1 MIASFGW
8 SDFAYLALA
17 VFLLLA
23 GIAIAYAAVRLGATL
38 GRASSLLEGTE
49 RELLPVISKVGGTVD
64 RVNGELDKVDQMTD
78 SAVDAVASMDRGVR
92 AITSVITRPIELL
105 TGLTA
110 GVRHAASSVRS
121 GHGWEDSVRTAK
133 GEAARR
139 EQDLRDELDAAS
151 SPASPKVGG
160 GRSYNQLDAHDR

>member
-17 VFLLLA
+17 VFMLVA
-23 GIAIAYAAVRLGATL
+23 AVAIAYAAIRLGSTL

-78 SAVDAVASMDRGVR
+78 SAVDAVAGMDPAVR
-92 AITSVITRPIELL
+92 AITSLVARPIELL

-121 GHGWEDSVRTAK
+121 GHGFGDAVRT
-133 GEAARR
+133 GREEANRR
-139 EQDLRDELDAAS
+139 EQDLVDELGAAGPP
-151 SPASPKVGG
+151 PA
-160 GRSYNQLDAHDR
+160 A